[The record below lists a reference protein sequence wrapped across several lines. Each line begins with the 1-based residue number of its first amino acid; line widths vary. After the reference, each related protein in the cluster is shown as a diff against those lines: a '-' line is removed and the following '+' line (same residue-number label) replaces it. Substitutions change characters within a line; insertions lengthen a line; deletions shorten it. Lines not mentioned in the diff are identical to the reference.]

1 MTKSQWN
8 NLTTDLKVKKNSWDL
23 DRTVTP
29 NVPKTVVFLGKIVRF
44 NSNASQVLIEYEGGS
59 NVWEGRTTIELA

>member
-8 NLTTDLKVKKNSWDL
+8 SLKVGVSVKSVSWDI

-29 NVPKTVVFLGKIVRF
+29 NVPKTVVFFGKIVRF
-44 NSNASQVLIEYEGGS
+44 NSNASQALVEYEGDILT
-59 NVWEGRTTIELA
+59 WEGRTGIELA